1 MRSAGNWKK
10 EFTGNNCRAEKKIVF
25 ASNKDYIFVISSLYR
40 IFFGNRIADA
50 E

>member
-25 ASNKDYIFVISSLYR
+25 ASKRTIFFLISSLYR
-40 IFFGNRIADA
+40 IFFGNRIVDA